1 MQTDT
6 FAWAPPIPRAVYE
19 DKDWLYR
26 VVTDEWAFR
35 LQQAGG
41 RRIPGPIQVKVMHF
55 GYIDD
60 DTMEEVKTLKV
71 NPNWTYAVVRV
82 SGPAVRP

>member
-1 MQTDT
+1 MQADT
-6 FAWAPPIPRAVYE
+6 FAWSPPIPRDVFN
-19 DKDWLYR
+19 DKDWLYQ
-26 VVTDEWAFR
+26 VLTDEWVFR
-35 LQQAGG
+35 LHQAGG
-41 RRIPGPIQVKVMHF
+41 KRMPGPVQVKVMHF

-60 DTMEEVKTLKV
+60 DSMEEVITLEI